1 MNWLIEW
8 DKELFVVLNS
18 MGTENWDPTMVW
30 MTRKTSWFPFYG
42 LIISFI
48 FIKFK
53 KERWLIFVA
62 IALLITITEQL
73 ASGLFKPW
81 FERLRPCND
90 PSLNSFIRIV
100 DGCGNSFSF
109 FSAHAA
115 NTFGL
120 ATFIWLLLRNQGHL
134 KWIGIIMIVWAAFV
148 SYSRVY
154 LGVHFPLD
162 IFCGALCGIL
172 SALAI
177 YRIYTF
183 SCSKVLQKS

>member
-8 DKELFVVLNS
+8 DKELFVVLHS
-18 MGTENWDPTMVW
+18 MGSENWDGVMVW
-30 MTRKTSWFPFYG
+30 VTRKTSWFPFYG

-53 KERWLIFVA
+53 RERWLIFVA
-62 IALLITITEQL
+62 VALLITITEQL
-73 ASGLFKPW
+73 ASGLFKPLV
-81 FERLRPCND
+81 ERLRPCHD
-90 PSLNSFIRIV
+90 PSLAAFIRTV

-109 FSAHAA
+109 FSAHAS

-120 ATFIWLLLRNQGHL
+120 ATFIRLLLRDQGNL
-134 KWIGIIMIVWAAFV
+134 KWIGIIMIFWAAFV
-148 SYSRVY
+148 SYSRIY

-162 IFCGALCGIL
+162 ILSGALCGVL
-172 SALAI
+172 SAMAI

-183 SCSKVLQKS
+183 SCAKVLQKS